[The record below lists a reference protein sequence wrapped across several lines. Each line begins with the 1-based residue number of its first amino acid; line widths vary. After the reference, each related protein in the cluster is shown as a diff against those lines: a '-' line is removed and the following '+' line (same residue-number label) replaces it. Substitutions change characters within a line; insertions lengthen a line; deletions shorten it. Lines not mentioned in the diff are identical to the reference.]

1 MIIGVEVKDNNLLIS
16 YYNQVGKISY
26 ISKRLHDHEIF
37 NWVESDKPSVLKNW
51 NGKNIKKAKSDE
63 KWLTRTRLEELII
76 EKLTPAEIETIYNN
90 DFFPNKAFLDIEIEL
105 ISDEFPDPAQAKM
118 PVSMIS
124 FCNEEG
130 VSYVL
135 SKLTS
140 ENHPTGLKQSEIDKM
155 EVDVNEYFSKVVTH
169 KENDKKIFDVDF
181 KIKFKHFDSEK
192 ELLEFYFHKI
202 LPKQPFITGWNVI
215 DFDWQY
221 LMNRA
226 KRLKID
232 PMMNMPSNK
241 TFSKRH
247 KLPVHVG
254 ILDYMQLFMDPG
266 YKPYKVVEN
275 YTLDYVSKLCL
286 NTTKLKHPY
295 KNMLEFQKDVPMFTM
310 YNVIDNLLV
319 KLIDDKHGMLDVA
332 FSLANV
338 AQIEVNKIQ
347 APVHITEV
355 LMCREFLN
363 KNLRMLKK
371 PWSSGINQKEETYE
385 GAYVMPPTPG
395 YYDFV
400 ACYDFKSMYP
410 NIQMQFNISPD
421 AYLGKR
427 GSARETGRE
436 ITTKNN
442 TLFSN
447 KEDSVTRTILNRL
460 YSARVRAQDNIK
472 NLLYDNK

>member
-1 MIIGVEVKDNNLLIS
+1 
-16 YYNQVGKISY
+16 
-26 ISKRLHDHEIF
+26 
-37 NWVESDKPSVLKNW
+37 
-51 NGKNIKKAKSDE
+51 
-63 KWLTRTRLEELII
+63 
-76 EKLTPAEIETIYNN
+76 
-90 DFFPNKAFLDIEIEL
+90 
-105 ISDEFPDPAQAKM
+105 
-118 PVSMIS
+118 
-124 FCNEEG
+124 
-130 VSYVL
+130 
-135 SKLTS
+135 
-140 ENHPTGLKQSEIDKM
+140 
-155 EVDVNEYFSKVVTH
+155 
-169 KENDKKIFDVDF
+169 
-181 KIKFKHFDSEK
+181 
-192 ELLEFYFHKI
+192 
-202 LPKQPFITGWNVI
+202 
-215 DFDWQY
+215 
-221 LMNRA
+221 MNRA
-226 KRLKID
+226 KKLKID
-232 PMMNMPSNK
+232 PLAKMVSDK

-275 YTLDYVSKLCL
+275 YTLDYVSRLCL

-295 KNMLEFQKDVPMFTM
+295 KNMLEFQKDVPLFTM

-371 PWSSGINQKEETYE
+371 PWNSGNNQKDETYE
-385 GAYVMPPTPG
+385 GAYVMHPTPG

-421 AYLGKR
+421 AYIGKI
-427 GSARETGRE
+427 GKARETGRE
-436 ITTKNN
+436 IRTKNE

-460 YSARVRAQDNIK
+460 YNARVRAQNDIK
-472 NLLYDNK
+472 NLIYKNE